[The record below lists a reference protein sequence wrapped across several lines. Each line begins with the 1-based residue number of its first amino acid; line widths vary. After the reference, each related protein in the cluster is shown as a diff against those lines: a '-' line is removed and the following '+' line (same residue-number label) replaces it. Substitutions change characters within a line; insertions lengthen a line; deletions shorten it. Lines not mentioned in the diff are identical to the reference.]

1 MKIEVKYTKKNATV
15 DAIIALATSALEE
28 LELSADIAQIEDA
41 ALEGGIAVAVDD
53 YPLPVQADGDAYPK
67 WLIEAGILRALK
79 PKGLLVL
86 CVANS
91 ARSQI
96 GEGIARMLAPADV
109 RVQSAG
115 SDPTS
120 PRPEAIAVLAEV
132 GVDASGHTSKNVA
145 DIDPKT
151 VDTVITLCDAES
163 CPVFLGKAYRLHWG
177 LPDPG
182 GDDEE
187 SRMAAFRSVRK
198 ELIKRFKVVF
208 G

>member
-1 MKIEVKYTKKNATV
+1 MKIEVKYTEKKAV
-15 DAIIALATSALEE
+15 ADSIVSLAGFVLEE
-28 LELSADIAQIEDA
+28 LELSADIAQINHS
-41 ALEGGIAVAVDD
+41 AVAGGVEVTVDD
-53 YPLPVQADGDAYPK
+53 YTLPAQTDGDAYPR
-67 WLIEAGILRALK
+67 WLVEAAILRALK
-79 PKGLLVL
+79 PRGLLVL

-109 RVQSAG
+109 LVQSAG
-115 SDPTS
+115 ADPTS
-120 PRPEAIAVLAEV
+120 PRPEAIAVLKEV
-132 GVDASGHTSKNVA
+132 GVDASWHTSKNVA

-163 CPVFLGKAYRLHWG
+163 CPVFFGKAYRLHWG

-182 GDDEE
+182 GDDEQ
-187 SRMAAFRSVRK
+187 SRIAAFRSVRE

-208 G
+208 S